1 MRYFLQAAS
10 LLLLDLASTLLF
22 LAVFLL
28 THNTFLAVGLGMTLG
43 LTQIAI
49 QFVRRKTIDAME
61 WLSLFLVVTA
71 GTATLLTDDP
81 RFLLFKPSV
90 IYVIV
95 GIVMLKPGWMNR
107 YLPAIV
113 RTVAPD
119 VGVKVGYV
127 WAGLMFVSA
136 AVNAFVALAWSVQT
150 WAMVMPLFG
159 IVSKVAVFGLGFAA
173 IRLVTRRRI
182 HAMPAPEREALLRAT
197 GRSEQPLTEAR
208 A

>member
-28 THNTFLAVGLGMTLG
+28 THNTILAVGLGMALG

-49 QFVRRKTIDAME
+49 QFVRRKPIDAME

-113 RTVAPD
+113 R
-119 VGVKVGYV
+119 
-127 WAGLMFVSA
+127 
-136 AVNAFVALAWSVQT
+136 
-150 WAMVMPLFG
+150 
-159 IVSKVAVFGLGFAA
+159 
-173 IRLVTRRRI
+173 
-182 HAMPAPEREALLRAT
+182 
-197 GRSEQPLTEAR
+197 
-208 A
+208 